1 MKGDQQIRRM
11 AFAPSILIDLGNN
24 SYMPLDSIDAKQ
36 EAPLISF
43 ETLTELML
51 IPLEAQADYV
61 KSKGAYGI

>member
-1 MKGDQQIRRM
+1 MTGYQQFRDM
-11 AFAPSILIDLGNN
+11 AFAPRILIDLGNN
-24 SYMPLDSIDAKQ
+24 SYMPLNSIDAKQ
-36 EAPLISF
+36 QAPLISL